1 MTSLE
6 RKVNKYK
13 NQMSPENFKC
23 FCRMVSGSVNLQ
35 AKNTKNRSSK
45 DVAEFEIET
54 LAKLYLKKDE
64 DLDEDG
70 DWG

>member
-1 MTSLE
+1 
-6 RKVNKYK
+6 
-13 NQMSPENFKC
+13 
-23 FCRMVSGSVNLQ
+23 MVSGSVNLQ